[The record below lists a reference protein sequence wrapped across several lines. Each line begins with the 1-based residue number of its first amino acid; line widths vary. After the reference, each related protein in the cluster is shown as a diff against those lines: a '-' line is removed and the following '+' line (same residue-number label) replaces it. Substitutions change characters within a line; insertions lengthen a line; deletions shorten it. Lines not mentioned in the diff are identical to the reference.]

1 MVLKLFGKGS
11 DKDVLEKYRYLIGKP
26 IVTQSGRELGKVKKL
41 KVRRETGEL
50 LAIVYET
57 TTGDEQVIDCTK
69 TKVSIMD
76 GTVIVQEQEDLLR
89 EFDINSKINSIRTQV
104 AMIREKVRKLQETY
118 MKLIELFVNSKIDST
133 TFSDVKSKLDSEKT
147 RLQMLCE
154 ESLKEIENSI
164 RNLDEKTESLKRR
177 RNELYVKKVLGSI
190 SPGEE
195 TELETL
201 EETFRRIDKLRQELL
216 LLRTELIREC
226 ANL

>member
-1 MVLKLFGKGS
+1 VVLKLFGKGS
-11 DKDVLEKYRYLIGKP
+11 DKDIFEKYKHLIGKP
-26 IVTQSGRELGKVKKL
+26 IVTSSGKEIGKVKKL
-41 KVRRETGEL
+41 KVRKETGEL
-50 LAIVYET
+50 LAIIYET
-57 TTGDEQVIDCTK
+57 SDGEEKILDCTK
-69 TKVSIMD
+69 TKVNIMD
-76 GTVIVQEQEDLLR
+76 GTVIIQDQEDVVK
-89 EFDINSKINSIRTQV
+89 EFEISTKINSIKTQV

-177 RNELYVKKVLGSI
+177 RNELYVKKVLGGL
-190 SPGEE
+190 SPSEE

-216 LLRTELIREC
+216 LLRAELIREC
-226 ANL
+226 TNL